1 MRCVVLRSS
10 ASNFIKRYKSMHI
23 EAKASLWY
31 TLCNI
36 LQKGIAF
43 IVVPIYVRVLSTAEY
58 GRYTT
63 FQTWKEII
71 IIFATLNLY
80 CGVFTKAM
88 VDLKTDKER
97 DRYTSSM
104 QVLTT
109 IICAF
114 WFIIYVLL
122 HNLWN
127 RLLDTNTFNILLLFL
142 YFITFPAFNFWSVR
156 KKVENKYISMVIITV
171 LISVITPVF
180 SLLLLFYSNLRE
192 DALIRGFLIT
202 QIAVG
207 AVMYVYHYIVASFSI
222 DIHYWKRALKYNIP
236 LIPHYLSLI
245 VLGQADRL
253 MIKEMCGDEEAGI
266 YSLAYSIST
275 LMNVVIAAINSSMVP
290 WVYNK
295 LRVKEYGK
303 IKGISKSITAVM
315 GVATLWLTLCAPE
328 VIKIMGPDEYYSAV
342 WIIPAVSLGIFY
354 TFCYN
359 LYCNIEFYYSRTKY
373 VMVASTCGAII
384 NIILNYIFI
393 PIFGFIAA
401 GYTTLI
407 CYFIFMLIHF
417 FFMKKVCK
425 EEEIKEAIFDNNY
438 IMLFTLI
445 LSIVCL
451 SLQFAYSY
459 IVIRGLIFIFLCI
472 VLYLK
477 KNIILDFI
485 NIRKE
490 K

>member
-1 MRCVVLRSS
+1 MLRSLT
-10 ASNFIKRYKSMHI
+10 SNFLKKYKSMHI
-23 EAKASLWY
+23 EAKASIWY

-43 IVVPIYVRVLSTAEY
+43 IVVPIYVRLLSTAEY

-104 QVLTT
+104 QFLTT

-114 WFIIYVLL
+114 LFVIYISL

-127 RLLDTNTFNILLLFL
+127 RLLDTNTLNILLMFM

-156 KKVENKYISMVIITV
+156 KKVENKYISMVIITL
-171 LISVITPVF
+171 LISVVTPAF
-180 SLLLLFYSNLRE
+180 SLFLLFYSDLRE

-207 AVMYVYHYIVASFSI
+207 AVMYVYQYIIGKFAV
-222 DIHYWKRALKYNIP
+222 DIHYWKRAVKYNIP

-253 MIKEMCGDEEAGI
+253 MIKEMCGDAEAGI

-275 LMNVVIAAINSSMVP
+275 LMNVVIAAVNSSMVP

-295 LRVKEYGK
+295 LRLKEYRK
-303 IKGISKSITAVM
+303 IKEISKSITTIM
-315 GVATLWLTLCAPE
+315 GVATLLLTICAPE
-328 VIKIMGPDEYYSAV
+328 IIKIMGPKDYYSAV

-373 VMVASTCGAII
+373 VMIASSCGAII
-384 NIILNYIFI
+384 NVILNYIFI

-407 CYFIFMLIHF
+407 CYFIFMLVHF
-417 FFMKKVCK
+417 FFMKKVCN
-425 EEEIKEAIFDNNY
+425 EEKIKDAIFDNNF

-445 LSIVCL
+445 LSIICL
-451 SLQFAYSY
+451 AMQIVYSS
-459 IVIRGLIFIFLCI
+459 IVIRGLILILMGI
-472 VLYLK
+472 VLYVK
-477 KNIILDFI
+477 RGIIAEFM

>member
-1 MRCVVLRSS
+1 MRSL
-10 ASNFIKRYKSMHI
+10 ASNILKKYKLMHI

-104 QVLTT
+104 QFLTT

-114 WFIIYVLL
+114 LFVIYACL

-127 RLLDTNTFNILLLFL
+127 RVLDTNTLNIILMFL

-156 KKVENKYISMVIITV
+156 KKVENKYISMVVITLLV
-171 LISVITPVF
+171 SVITPIF
-180 SLLLLFYSNLRE
+180 SLLLLFYSDLRE

-202 QIAVG
+202 QIVVG
-207 AVMYVYHYIVASFSI
+207 AVMYIYQYIIAKFAI
-222 DIHYWKRALKYNIP
+222 DIKYWKKALNYNIP

-253 MIKEMCGDEEAGI
+253 MIKEICGDEKAGI

-275 LMNVVIAAINSSMVP
+275 LMNVVIGAINSSMVP

-295 LRVKEYGK
+295 LRIKEYGR
-303 IKGISKSITAVM
+303 IKGISKSITTIM
-315 GVATLWLTLCAPE
+315 GFATLLLTLCAPE
-328 VIKIMGPDEYYSAV
+328 IIKIMGPPDYYSAV

-373 VMVASTCGAII
+373 VMIASTTGAVV
-384 NIILNYIFI
+384 NVILNYIFI

-407 CYFIFMLIHF
+407 CYFIFMIVHF
-417 FFMKKVCK
+417 LFMKKVCK
-425 EEEIKEAIFDNNY
+425 EEEIKEPIFDNNF
-438 IMLFTLI
+438 IMIFTLI
-445 LSIVCL
+445 LSIICL
-451 SLQFAYSY
+451 SVQLAYSY
-459 IVIRGLIFIFLCI
+459 IIIRILLLIVMLV

-477 KNIILDFI
+477 KDIVAEFM